1 MLRRYDGYL
10 HALDESDGSPIEG
23 WLLWQPS
30 LEGESIVTPMI
41 VTDNL
46 IFVSTASMTYAV
58 DLASQTAVW
67 SYGAGGH
74 LALSDDGVLFIAT
87 SEGILHAIS
96 TLE

>member
-23 WLLWQPS
+23 WLPWQPPP
-30 LEGESIVTPMI
+30 GEIIVTPMI

-46 IFVSTASMTYAV
+46 IFVSTESVIYAV
-58 DLASQTAVW
+58 DLESQTAVW